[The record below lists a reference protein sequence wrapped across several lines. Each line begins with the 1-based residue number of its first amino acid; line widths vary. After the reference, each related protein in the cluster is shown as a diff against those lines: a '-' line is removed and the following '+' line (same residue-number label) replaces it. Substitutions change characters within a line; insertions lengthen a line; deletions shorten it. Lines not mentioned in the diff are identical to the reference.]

1 MSMTREKAYSI
12 RRAGESLELTPDQE
26 EELDRIVDTMG
37 CPYDDARRKMG
48 LPVDDPKEVGNLI
61 KRIPSSRKIGEK
73 AVKGFFCGDCCR
85 NVNPGEKCPHVRI
98 GNRGKRY
105 ANDDSRY

>member
-1 MSMTREKAYSI
+1 MSMTREKTYSVI
-12 RRAGESLELTPDQE
+12 RDGESLELTSDQE
-26 EELDRIVDTMG
+26 EELDRIVDTMW
-37 CPYDDARRKMG
+37 CSYDDARRKMG

-61 KRIPSSRKIGEK
+61 KRVPSPKEVGEK

-85 NVNPGEKCPHVRI
+85 NVNPGEKCPHVKI
-98 GNRGKRY
+98 DNIGKRY

>member
-1 MSMTREKAYSI
+1 MTQKEGPSVEANMNY
-12 RRAGESLELTPDQE
+12 ELTPEQE
-26 EELDRIVDTMG
+26 ARLDYIVDTTG
-37 CPYDDARRKMG
+37 CSYDDARRSMG
-48 LPVDDPKEVGNLI
+48 LPVEDPRIIKQLMKNL
-61 KRIPSSRKIGEK
+61 RSTRGIGDK

-85 NVNPGEKCPHVRI
+85 NINPGEMCSHVRI

>member
-1 MSMTREKAYSI
+1 MTQKEGPSVEANMNY
-12 RRAGESLELTPDQE
+12 ELTSDQE

-37 CPYDDARRKMG
+37 CSYYDAKRLMG
-48 LPVDDPKEVGNLI
+48 LPVEDPKRVIEQLMKNL
-61 KRIPSSRKIGEK
+61 RSTRGIGEK

-85 NVNPGEKCPHVRI
+85 NVNPGEKCPHVKI
-98 GNRGKRY
+98 GSRGKRY

>member
-1 MSMTREKAYSI
+1 MTREKTYSVI
-12 RRAGESLELTPDQE
+12 RDGESLELTSDQE
-26 EELDRIVDTMG
+26 EELDRIVDTMW
-37 CPYDDARRKMG
+37 CSYDDARRKMG

-61 KRIPSSRKIGEK
+61 KRVPSPKEVGDK

-85 NVNPGEKCPHVRI
+85 NINPGEKCPHVRI

>member
-1 MSMTREKAYSI
+1 MTQKEGSSVEANINS
-12 RRAGESLELTPDQE
+12 ELTPEQE
-26 EELDRIVDTMG
+26 AKLDHIVDTTG
-37 CPYDDARRKMG
+37 CSYEDARRLMG
-48 LPVDDPKEVGNLI
+48 LPVEDPRIIKQLMKNL
-61 KRIPSSRKIGEK
+61 RSTRGIGDK

-85 NVNPGEKCPHVRI
+85 NINPGERCSHVRI

>member
-1 MSMTREKAYSI
+1 MTQKEGSSVEANINS
-12 RRAGESLELTPDQE
+12 ELTPEQE
-26 EELDRIVDTMG
+26 AKLDHIVDTTG
-37 CPYDDARRKMG
+37 CSYDDARRKMG
-48 LPVDDPKEVGNLI
+48 LPVDDPKEVGDLI

>member
-1 MSMTREKAYSI
+1 MTQKEGPSVEANMNY
-12 RRAGESLELTPDQE
+12 ELTSDQE

-37 CPYDDARRKMG
+37 CSYYDAKRLMG
-48 LPVDDPKEVGNLI
+48 LPVEDPKRVIEQLMKNL
-61 KRIPSSRKIGEK
+61 RSTRRIGEK

-85 NVNPGEKCPHVRI
+85 NVNPGEKCPHVKI
-98 GNRGKRY
+98 GSRGKRY

>member
-1 MSMTREKAYSI
+1 MEQLMKNLRSTR
-12 RRAGESLELTPDQE
+12 G
-26 EELDRIVDTMG
+26 
-37 CPYDDARRKMG
+37 
-48 LPVDDPKEVGNLI
+48 
-61 KRIPSSRKIGEK
+61 IGEK

-85 NVNPGEKCPHVRI
+85 NINPGEKCPHVRI